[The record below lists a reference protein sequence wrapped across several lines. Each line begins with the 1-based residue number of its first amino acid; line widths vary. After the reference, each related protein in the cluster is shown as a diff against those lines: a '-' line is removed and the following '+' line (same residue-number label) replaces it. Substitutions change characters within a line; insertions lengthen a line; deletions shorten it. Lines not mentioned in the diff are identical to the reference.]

1 MVRLLPFVLVAAL
14 AAVPA
19 VASALGLSATG
30 LGAGS
35 AATSGCEGDGV
46 VLGYSHDSAG
56 RLTAV
61 RIGDIDT
68 DCAGATVRLT
78 LLAGASVAAEA
89 SQSLPEAGFT
99 GTLDLSL
106 ADLPL
111 ADEITRADV
120 AIEGR

>member
-1 MVRLLPFVLVAAL
+1 VVRLLPLVLIAAL

-19 VASALGLSATG
+19 LASALAVSATG

-35 AATSGCEGDGV
+35 AGMSACDGDGV
-46 VLGYSHDSAG
+46 VLGYSLDSAG
-56 RLTAV
+56 RLTTV
-61 RIGDIDT
+61 HVGDIDS

-78 LLAGASVAAEA
+78 LLAGVGVAAEV
-89 SQSLPEAGFT
+89 SQTVPEAGFT

-106 ADLPL
+106 ADLPQ
-111 ADEITRADV
+111 ASTVTRADV